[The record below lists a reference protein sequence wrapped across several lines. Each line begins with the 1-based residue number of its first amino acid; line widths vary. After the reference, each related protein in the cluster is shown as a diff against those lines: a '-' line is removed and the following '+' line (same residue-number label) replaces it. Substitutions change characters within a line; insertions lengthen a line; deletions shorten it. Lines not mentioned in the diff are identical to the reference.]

1 VILIVSQVV
10 GNNQLSCSGLAIVI
24 GPKDTMLLQVVGGE
38 FLGILLSLFCAASLQ
53 SRPEIRVVQEGAAEM
68 CAFLNFIAL
77 EMLVGFLKA

>member
-1 VILIVSQVV
+1 
-10 GNNQLSCSGLAIVI
+10 
-24 GPKDTMLLQVVGGE
+24 LLQVVGGE